1 MRHIGRSFRRLAQ
14 VIEYP
19 PKPNSRQRTP
29 CEIREQ
35 RVREYTIRESEGR
48 DLWTGRELE

>member
-29 CEIREQ
+29 CEIREA
-35 RVREYTIRESEGR
+35 RIREYTIRESEGR